1 MSENARRLSEAF
13 AQTPKNELELR
24 LQAQAKPGYLPEG
37 SLRGYV
43 LDAVLRG
50 LKVTDPQKYQRI
62 RQAQVNHED
71 VDISA
76 ILRGEVQ

>member
-1 MSENARRLSEAF
+1 MSDNARRLSEAF

-24 LQAQAKPGYLPEG
+24 LEAQKQPGWLPEG
-37 SLRGYV
+37 RMGQWALEATMR
-43 LDAVLRG
+43 A
-50 LKVTDPQKYQRI
+50 LKVTDPVKYQRI
-62 RQAQVNHED
+62 RQAQINHED